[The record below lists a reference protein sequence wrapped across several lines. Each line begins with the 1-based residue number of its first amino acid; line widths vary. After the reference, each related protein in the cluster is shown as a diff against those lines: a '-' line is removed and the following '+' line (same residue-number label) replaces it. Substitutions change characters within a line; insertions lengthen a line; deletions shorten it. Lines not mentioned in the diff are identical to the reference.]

1 MPLSSVQKGAI
12 GQYAFLSTAMV
23 TGNGQ
28 VEAYTPA
35 ADNEGRDAEIRRH
48 LKSLPGIG
56 IQVKVT
62 FFAIP
67 EGRSRGPYLTIRF
80 AIALAHLRTDP
91 RLWYFF
97 GYYNPKELR
106 FQGPV
111 FLIPS
116 TVFHKMGR
124 TGTRNGQAWFGI
136 TASLAPGSKD
146 RWSPFRVAPA
156 DLGRRLLEIVDQTGL
171 MASSLLPHLPTDSVL
186 VGRARPSAA
195 RKLRSASRRLRA
207 APADP
212 KYDLIRNAVLARTSV
227 SAWYQGHLRLLSP
240 FVLGTKAGDPH
251 VLAYQFGGTSHKKLA
266 PDGSPENWRCLRLS
280 ELTEVNELPG
290 MWHAPRKGRSFQRCV
305 DQVDV
310 TAGRPPSATQRL
322 RRAA

>member
-12 GQYAFLSTAMV
+12 GQFAFLATAMI

-48 LKSLPGIG
+48 LKSSPGIG

-67 EGRSRGPYLTIRF
+67 EGRARGPYLTIRF
-80 AIALAHLRTDP
+80 DIAKKHLEADR

-97 GYYNPKELR
+97 AFYDPKEMR
-106 FQGPV
+106 FRGPV

-116 TVFHKMGR
+116 AVFHRMGR
-124 TGTRNGQAWFGI
+124 YGVSKGKVWFSM
-136 TASLAPGSKD
+136 TASLAPTSHD
-146 RWSPFRVAPA
+146 RWSPFRVAPK
-156 DLGRRLLEIVDQTGL
+156 DLGKRLLEIVDKTGL
-171 MASSLLPHLPTDSVL
+171 MASSRTTQLPPDSVL
-186 VGRARPSAA
+186 VGRAKPAA
-195 RKLRSASRRLRA
+195 AGKLRSASRRLRLV
-207 APADP
+207 PADP
-212 KYDLIRNAVLARTSV
+212 KYDLIRNAVLARDSV
-227 SAWYQGHLRLLSP
+227 SAWYQGHLRLFSP
-240 FVLGTKAGDPH
+240 LVLGTKAGDPH
-251 VLAYQFGGTSHKKLA
+251 VLGYQFGGTSHKVLA
-266 PDGSPENWRCLRLS
+266 PDGSSDNWRCLRVS
-280 ELTEVNELPG
+280 ELTEVNVLPG
-290 MWHAPRKGRSFQRCV
+290 IWHAPRKGRSFQHCI

-310 TAGRPPSATQRL
+310 TAGRASAARPRL

>member
-12 GQYAFLSTAMV
+12 GQFAFLATAMI

-48 LKSLPGIG
+48 LKSSPGIG

-67 EGRSRGPYLTIRF
+67 EGRSHGPYLTIRF
-80 AIALAHLRTDP
+80 DIAKKHLEADS

-97 GYYNPKELR
+97 AFYDPKEMR
-106 FQGPV
+106 FRGPV

-116 TVFHKMGR
+116 AVFHRMGR
-124 TGTRNGQAWFGI
+124 AGVTKAKVWFSM
-136 TASLAPGSKD
+136 TASLAPASRDK
-146 RWSPFRVAPA
+146 WSPFRVAPK
-156 DLGRRLLEIVDQTGL
+156 DLGKRLLEIVDKTVL
-171 MASSLLPHLPTDSVL
+171 MASSRTAQLPHDSVL
-186 VGRARPSAA
+186 VGRPKPETA
-195 RKLRSASRRLRA
+195 RKSRLAPKRLRLV
-207 APADP
+207 PADP
-212 KYDLIRNAVLARTSV
+212 KYDLIRNAVLARDSV

-240 FVLGTKAGDPH
+240 FVLGTKGGDPH
-251 VLAYQFGGTSHKKLA
+251 ILAYQFGGTSHKVLA
-266 PDGSPENWRCLRLS
+266 PDGSPDNWRCLRVS
-280 ELTEVNELPG
+280 ELTEVNVLPG
-290 MWHAPRKGRSFQRCV
+290 IWHAPRKGRSFQHCV

-310 TAGRPPSATQRL
+310 TAGRPPSATHRL
-322 RRAA
+322 RSAA

>member
-136 TASLAPGSKD
+136 SASLAPGSKD

>member
-48 LKSLPGIG
+48 LKSSPGIG
-56 IQVKVT
+56 IQIKVT
-62 FFAIP
+62 FFAIK
-67 EGRSRGPYLTIRF
+67 EGRARGPYLTIRF
-80 AIALAHLRTDP
+80 DVAKKHLEADA
-91 RLWYFF
+91 RLWYLLAF
-97 GYYNPKELR
+97 YNPKELR

-116 TVFHKMGR
+116 TVFHRMARRGMSRGKV
-124 TGTRNGQAWFGI
+124 WFSM
-136 TASLAPGSKD
+136 TASLAPTSHD
-146 RWSPFRVAPA
+146 RWSPFRVAPK
-156 DLGRRLLEIVDQTGL
+156 DLGKRLLAIVDKTPL
-171 MASSLLPHLPTDSVL
+171 TANRVPPPHLPADAVW
-186 VGRARPSAA
+186 VGRAMPR
-195 RKLRSASRRLRA
+195 ASRRLRVA
-207 APADP
+207 ATDP
-212 KYDLIRNAVLARTSV
+212 KYDLIRNAVLTKDSV

-251 VLAYQFGGTSHKKLA
+251 VLAYQFGGTSPKVLA
-266 PDGSPENWRCLRLS
+266 PDGSPENWRCLRVS
-280 ELTEVNELPG
+280 ELTEVNVLPG
-290 MWHAPRKGRSFQRCV
+290 MWHAPRKGRSFQHCI

-310 TAGRPPSATQRL
+310 SAGRPSPATSRL

>member
-12 GQYAFLSTAMV
+12 GQFAFLATAMI

-48 LKSLPGIG
+48 LKSSPGIG

-67 EGRSRGPYLTIRF
+67 EGRSHGPYLTIRF
-80 AIALAHLRTDP
+80 DIAKKHLEADS

-97 GYYNPKELR
+97 AFYDPKEMR
-106 FQGPV
+106 FRGPV

-116 TVFHKMGR
+116 AVFHRMGR
-124 TGTRNGQAWFGI
+124 AGVTKAKVWFSM
-136 TASLAPGSKD
+136 TASLAPASRDK
-146 RWSPFRVAPA
+146 WSPFRVAPK
-156 DLGRRLLEIVDQTGL
+156 DLGKRLLEIVDKTGL
-171 MASSLLPHLPTDSVL
+171 MASSRTTQLPKDSVL
-186 VGRARPSAA
+186 VGRATSGSA
-195 RKLRSASRRLRA
+195 RKLRLASRRLRLV
-207 APADP
+207 PAEP
-212 KYDLIRNAVLARTSV
+212 KYDLIRNAVLAGDSV

-240 FVLGTKAGDPH
+240 FVLGTKEGDPH
-251 VLAYQFGGTSHKKLA
+251 VLAYQFGGTSHKVLA
-266 PDGSPENWRCLRLS
+266 PDGSPDNWRCLRVG
-280 ELTEVNELPG
+280 ELTEVNLLAG
-290 MWHAPRKGRSFQRCV
+290 IWHAPRRGRSFQHCV
-305 DQVDV
+305 DHVDV
-310 TAGRPPSATQRL
+310 TAGRPPSTRRPL